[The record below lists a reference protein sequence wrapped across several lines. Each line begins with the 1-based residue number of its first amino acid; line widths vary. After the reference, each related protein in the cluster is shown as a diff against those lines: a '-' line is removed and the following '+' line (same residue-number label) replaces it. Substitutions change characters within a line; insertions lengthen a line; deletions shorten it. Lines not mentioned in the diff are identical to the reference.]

1 MLVTVLVT
9 AWALGELV
17 SFLVYRTHPGERV
30 NVSSVFAQLVLVFC
44 PCHFAV
50 VISCRRN
57 AEIFHLLSLRLPCH
71 PQTTFLS
78 RTGNLQFYPL
88 LPILLI

>member
-17 SFLVYRTHPGERV
+17 SFLVYHTHPGERV

-44 PCHFAV
+44 PCHFVV

-57 AEIFHLLSLRLPCH
+57 AVRFSSFSPLYLP
-71 PQTTFLS
+71 
-78 RTGNLQFYPL
+78 GPL
-88 LPILLI
+88 KQLF